1 MQHLISITFDEST
14 TITHDVSVIQIIDA
28 VRMKKI
34 VAIHKLISQI
44 SILMLKRSIH
54 RLFSFRK
61 EFVSNFFD
69 DEMFLAIDQN
79 VVVDMSQ
86 A

>member
-1 MQHLISITFDEST
+1 MQHLINITFDEAT
-14 TITHDVSVIQIIDA
+14 TIIHDVNVIQIIDA
-28 VRMKKI
+28 VEMRKI

-44 SILMLKRSIH
+44 SILTLRKDIH
-54 RLFSFRK
+54 HVFSFRK

-69 DEMFLAIDQN
+69 NEMLLAVDQN